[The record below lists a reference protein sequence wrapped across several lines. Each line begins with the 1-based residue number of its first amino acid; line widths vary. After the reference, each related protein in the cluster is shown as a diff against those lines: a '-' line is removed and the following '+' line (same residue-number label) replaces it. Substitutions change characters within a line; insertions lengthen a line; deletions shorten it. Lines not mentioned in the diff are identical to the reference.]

1 MGVIP
6 GRKQRVAEKGGF
18 PRMRGGDPSRASS
31 GGQLVA
37 ALALEL
43 GGSAQTLC
51 DITILDQGGAAMAVL
66 CPARG
71 VVE

>member
-1 MGVIP
+1 MPRTRPRIRFVFPAHAGVIP
-6 GRKQRVAEKGGF
+6 LARV
-18 PRMRGGDPSRASS
+18 R
-31 GGQLVA
+31 GQLVA

-51 DITILDQGGAAMAVL
+51 DITFLDQGGAAMAVL